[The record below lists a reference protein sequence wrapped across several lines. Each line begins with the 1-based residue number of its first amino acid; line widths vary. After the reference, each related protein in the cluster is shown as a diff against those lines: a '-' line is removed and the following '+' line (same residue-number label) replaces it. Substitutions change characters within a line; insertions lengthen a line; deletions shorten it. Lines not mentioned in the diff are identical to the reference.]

1 MGNLNDV
8 KYTDY
13 RWLKKLEMKINN
25 NLIENSNL
33 ESHSIYSP
41 ASMTEMLSIE
51 KKYKYYLENK
61 KLKTQKNFSMKILMF
76 SKPKKMNIINLKS
89 LLKMK

>member
-61 KLKTQKNFSMKILMF
+61 KLENSKEFFNENFDVFKTEENEYHKFKI
-76 SKPKKMNIINLKS
+76 PIEN
-89 LLKMK
+89 